1 MLERRRFPRTRIFAP
16 ALVIP
21 RRGSFDCVVLD
32 ITSFGA
38 RLEFHGEAI
47 IPTDFDLT
55 FDSAKTLR
63 ACQVVWRATNGIG
76 VKFY

>member
-1 MLERRRFPRTRIFAP
+1 MLDRRRFPRTRIFAP

-21 RRGSFDCVVLD
+21 RRGLLDCVVRD

-38 RLEFHGEAI
+38 RLEFHCKAI

-63 ACQVVWRATNGIG
+63 ACQVVWRATNEIG